1 MMMRRCFLAAAVAGM
16 VSALCLGQ
24 PAAADTRPLTVFAA
38 ASLKNAL
45 DDVAASWV
53 AGGHAKPAI
62 SYAASGPLA
71 KQIEAG
77 APADI
82 FISAD
87 LAWMDYAEGKS
98 LIDKA
103 SRFTLL
109 GNDLV
114 LIVPKASTATFKIAP
129 NAPLAD
135 LVGADGRLAV
145 GEPKSVPA
153 GKYAQDALQK
163 LGIWDSVK
171 GKLAYAES
179 VRAALQLVARGE
191 APAGIVYKT
200 DAFADPGVKILDTF
214 PEDSHAPVVYP
225 AALVSGASN
234 PDGAGF
240 LAYLKGPEA
249 KAVFEKQ
256 GFAVI
261 AK

>member
-1 MMMRRCFLAAAVAGM
+1 MRRIFLAAAAGLVA
-16 VSALCLGQ
+16 ALACGQ
-24 PAAADTRPLTVFAA
+24 PAVAQDKPLVVFAA

-45 DDVAASWV
+45 DDVATSWV
-53 AGGHAKPAI
+53 AAGHAKPSI

-87 LAWMDYAEGKS
+87 LAWMDYAEGKNV
-98 LIDKA
+98 IDKA

-114 LIVPKASTATFKIAP
+114 LIVPKASTSAFKIAP
-129 NAPLAD
+129 NAPIAD
-135 LVGADGRLAV
+135 LVGAGGHLAV

-153 GKYAQDALQK
+153 GKYAQEALQK
-163 LGIWDSVK
+163 LGMWDSLQ
-171 GKLAYAES
+171 GKLAFAEN
-179 VRAALQLVARGE
+179 VRAALQLVARAE

-214 PEDSHAPVVYP
+214 PADSHAPVVYP
-225 AALVSGASN
+225 AALVAGSSN
-234 PDGAGF
+234 PAAAAF
-240 LAYLKGPEA
+240 LAYLKGADA
-249 KAVFEKQ
+249 KTAFEKQ
-256 GFAVI
+256 GFTVLV
-261 AK
+261 K

>member
-1 MMMRRCFLAAAVAGM
+1 MMRRSFLAAAVAGM
-16 VSALCLGQ
+16 FSALCLSQ
-24 PAAADTRPLTVFAA
+24 PAAADSRPLTVFAA

-45 DDVAASWV
+45 DDVAAGWV

-87 LAWMDYAEGKS
+87 LAWMDYAESKN
-98 LIDKA
+98 LVDKA

-129 NAPLAD
+129 NAALAD

-171 GKLAYAES
+171 GRLAYAES

-225 AALVSGASN
+225 AALVTGASN
-234 PDGAGF
+234 PDSAGF
-240 LAYLKGPEA
+240 LAYLRGPEA
-249 KAVFEKQ
+249 KAAFEKQ